1 MQTGVYLDQFIDAFV
16 VPFRAPNTVNCYR
29 RAFRALP
36 GSVRKAEL
44 QDLNALQLQ
53 AAINAQARK
62 HPRAA
67 QLTFAC
73 LAVAMRKAVELDM
86 LPRSPMTGCRK
97 PTHQARKADV
107 LTAEQLAAYI
117 AAARAEAA
125 YPLLLLMAVCG
136 LRRGEALGLR
146 WDRVDL
152 QAGAVRIDQQRMR
165 VHHGYQL
172 RPLKSAS
179 SRRVLPI
186 APAIVE
192 ELRSLRVRSF
202 TGFLCDITPEGLARA
217 HKRTLQRAQLPHV
230 TPHGLRHSMATAAAV
245 QGCPMKILQGIL
257 GHSKYEL
264 TANLYA
270 DHLTAEAYAP
280 HMAHLAAV
288 LMG

>member
-1 MQTGVYLDQFIDAFV
+1 MLAGVYLDQFIDAFV
-16 VPFRAPNTVNCYR
+16 VPFRAPNTANCYR

-36 GSVRKAEL
+36 ASVAAADLKEL
-44 QDLNALQLQ
+44 NPLQLQ

-73 LAVAMRKAVELDM
+73 LNVAMSKAVELGM
-86 LPRSPMTGCRK
+86 VERSPMTGCRK
-97 PTHQARKADV
+97 PTHHASKAAV
-107 LTAEQLAAYI
+107 LTPTQLTEYI
-117 AAARAEAA
+117 AAARAETA
-125 YPLLLLMAVCG
+125 YPLLLLMAACG

-146 WDRVDL
+146 WDCVDL
-152 QAGAVRIDQQRMR
+152 QIGALHINQQRMR
-165 VHHGYQL
+165 VNHGYQL
-172 RPLKSAS
+172 RPLKSAA

-186 APAIVE
+186 APPIVA
-192 ELRSLRVRSF
+192 ELRQLKMRTFR
-202 TGFLCDITPEGLARA
+202 GYLCDLTPEALDRA
-217 HKRTLQRAQLPHV
+217 HKRTLQRAHLPHV
-230 TPHGLRHSMATAAAV
+230 TLHGLRHSMATAAAA

-270 DHLTAEAYAP
+270 DHLSADAYAP
-280 HMAHLAAV
+280 HMATLAAS